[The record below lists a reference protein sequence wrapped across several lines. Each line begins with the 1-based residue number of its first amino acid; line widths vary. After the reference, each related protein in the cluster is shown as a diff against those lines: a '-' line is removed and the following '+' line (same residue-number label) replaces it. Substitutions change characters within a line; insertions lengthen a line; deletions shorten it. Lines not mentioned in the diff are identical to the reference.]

1 MSDIYISDIICCK
14 PIFFV
19 IFRVFIFGQNP
30 HSTGQSRE
38 FQFLHEGTLGFL
50 SYIHGLGLKSTQ
62 NCFGE
67 SLGTPLDKNN
77 VWCRL
82 WTYPAPYGQNQF
94 LTFFQKMCF
103 LCFLTILCTN
113 PYKKPKI
120 QKISK
125 TMRFFTKVQNV
136 SIYNLGSRKILDFS
150 DFVFDPFL

>member
-1 MSDIYISDIICCK
+1 MIILLANGCYYMLQT
-14 PIFFV
+14 IFFI

-50 SYIHGLGLKSTQ
+50 SYIQGLGLKSTQ

-103 LCFLTILCTN
+103 LCFLTIL
-113 PYKKPKI
+113 
-120 QKISK
+120 
-125 TMRFFTKVQNV
+125 
-136 SIYNLGSRKILDFS
+136 
-150 DFVFDPFL
+150 